1 MKIISID
8 KYALYLFKQS
18 IVTYAN
24 RFTEIFSCFNVS
36 VAMLILMLY

>member
-1 MKIISID
+1 MVIISIE

-24 RFTEIFSCFNVS
+24 RFTEMFSSLNVS
-36 VAMLILMLY
+36 VAMLILMFY